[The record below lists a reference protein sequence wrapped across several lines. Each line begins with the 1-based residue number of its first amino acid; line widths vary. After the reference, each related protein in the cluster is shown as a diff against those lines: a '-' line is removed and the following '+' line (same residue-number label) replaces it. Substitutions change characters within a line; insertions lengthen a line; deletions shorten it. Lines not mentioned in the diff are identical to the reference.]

1 VTAARVLSTCLAL
14 AACVPAL
21 AQRDAIA
28 DDALAAR
35 APLAVS
41 GDGAWRLHVDARDV
55 LHRASL
61 GDASVESATPLPP
74 GVQALASSADGRR
87 VVLATTGQCIGR
99 VDFDA
104 ATGNASGVAWRAA
117 SGGWV
122 AQMPADCGTRAPAP
136 PVAISADGRRIA
148 LPDAVVDAATGQVL
162 ASLPADPG
170 RVLRLQF
177 IDHDA
182 RLLVARTAPDHRLS
196 LSVWDLASKA
206 LVEDVETSAPAAP
219 RLDVSAQTGAVFR
232 IEPAAQAPQLVQ
244 SAPGTCAAAPRV
256 RARLGDDPGASFV
269 VDPWG
274 RWFAS
279 ARALDARRDAA
290 DVAAGLRSELVVR
303 DMASGRVLA
312 RATSRFALGG
322 LVAAPDGAGVFA
334 LGTQAGDAP
343 ADADQLVHVA
353 LPAAVLAQPRDLP
366 GAFTPGFCRE
376 PGEAPGARAMPRAA
390 RLLVP
395 TWTHDLSA
403 DMAAAP
409 PAEPCPQDAALPA
422 PFRTA
427 DGGLW
432 FDLGTQVVRLD
443 PANGAV
449 VKSLPTPRRKGVCS
463 VVAPSGA
470 GFFNATGDTLTWR
483 PLAAATEPGR
493 RRVLERRPGWTATLA
508 PVRGDTVRVFWAHA
522 ATDGGSDVVAA
533 DYDANGKPLRDAPVD
548 TSDPLAELEPPAL
561 APCHDVRGVPIAI
574 GYDWRAGP
582 FGSQRGMTCGPLP
595 GAARLIWWSG
605 ATIAPRASAGDAA
618 ARIAPA
624 IDRADGAGDA
634 AARLPPAIDGAIGVM
649 ADAAQL
655 HVVNLALQREI
666 AQVALGDVV
675 RGQAWVLASRRLVLV
690 QSTASDGHSGLRA
703 YALP

>member
-1 VTAARVLSTCLAL
+1 MTTARVLSTCLAL

-21 AQRDAIA
+21 AQRDALA

-41 GDGAWRLHVDARDV
+41 GDGAWRLHVDAHDL
-55 LHRASL
+55 LHRANL
-61 GDASVESATPLPP
+61 GDASVESTTPLPP

-104 ATGNASGVAWRAA
+104 ATGNASGVAWHSAA
-117 SGGWV
+117 GGWV
-122 AQMPADCGTRAPAP
+122 PQMPADCGTRAPAP
-136 PVAISADGRRIA
+136 PVAISADGRLVA

-177 IDHDA
+177 VDHDA

-206 LVEDVETSAPAAP
+206 LVEDVETSAAAAP

-232 IEPAAQAPQLVQ
+232 IDPAFDLAQ
-244 SAPGTCAAAPRV
+244 SSPGTCAAAPRV
-256 RARLGDDPGASFV
+256 RLRLGGDPGASFV

-279 ARALDARRDAA
+279 ARALDAQRDAA
-290 DVAAGLRSELVVR
+290 DLGDGLRSELVVR
-303 DMASGRVLA
+303 DMATGQVLA
-312 RATSRFALGG
+312 RTTSRFVLGG

-334 LGTQAGDAP
+334 LGTQAGDA
-343 ADADQLVHVA
+343 ATEADQLVHVA
-353 LPAAVLAQPRDLP
+353 LPAAVLAQPHDLP
-366 GAFTPGFCRE
+366 GAFKPGFCRE
-376 PGEAPGARAMPRAA
+376 PGETPGARAMAHA
-390 RLLVP
+390 TRLLVP
-395 TWTHDLSA
+395 MWTHDLGA

-432 FDLGTQVVRLD
+432 FDLGALVVRLD
-443 PANGAV
+443 PASGAV
-449 VKSLPTPRRKGVCS
+449 VKSLATPRRKGVCS

-522 ATDGGSDVVAA
+522 ATDGGSGVVAA
-533 DYDANGKPLRDAPVD
+533 DYDANGRRLREAAVDA
-548 TSDPLAELEPPAL
+548 SDPLAEPGAPAP
-561 APCHDVRGVPIAI
+561 APCHDVRGMPIAI

-624 IDRADGAGDA
+624 IDRADGAGDT

-649 ADAAQL
+649 ADATQL

-690 QSTASDGHSGLRA
+690 QSTAGDGHAGLRA

>member
-1 VTAARVLSTCLAL
+1 VTPFRVLSTCLAL
-14 AACVPAL
+14 AACAPAL
-21 AQRDAIA
+21 AQRDALV
-28 DDALAAR
+28 DATLAAR

-41 GDGAWRLHVDARDV
+41 GDGAWRLHVDAQDV
-55 LHRASL
+55 LHRQNLADASL
-61 GDASVESATPLPP
+61 ASTQDLPP

-104 ATGNASGVAWRAA
+104 ATGNASGAAWRAA
-117 SGGWV
+117 AGGWV

-136 PVAISADGRRIA
+136 PVAISADGRWIA
-148 LPDAVVDAATGQVL
+148 LPDAVIDAATGQPV

-177 IDHDA
+177 VDHDA
-182 RLLVARTAPDHRLS
+182 RLLVARAAPGGRLS

-206 LVEDVETSAPAAP
+206 LVEDVETDAAPSP
-219 RLDVSAQTGAVFR
+219 RLDVSAQTGAVFGVG
-232 IEPAAQAPQLVQ
+232 PARELAEF
-244 SAPGTCAAAPRV
+244 APGTCAGAPRV
-256 RARLGDDPGASFV
+256 RARLDELGASFV

-279 ARALDARRDAA
+279 ARALDAQRDAA
-290 DVAAGLRSELVVR
+290 DWSAGLRSELVVR
-303 DMASGRVLA
+303 DMATGQAIA
-312 RATSRFALGG
+312 RATSRFVLAG
-322 LVAAPDGAGVFA
+322 LVAAPEGTGVFA
-334 LGTQAGDAP
+334 LGAAAGDAP
-343 ADADQLVHVA
+343 VDADPLVHVA
-353 LPAAVLAQPRDLP
+353 LPADVLAQPRDLP
-366 GAFTPGFCRE
+366 GAFAPAFCRE
-376 PGEAPGARAMPRAA
+376 PGEAPGARAPARAT

-395 TWTHDLSA
+395 AWTHDLGA
-403 DMAAAP
+403 DMTVAP
-409 PAEPCPQDAALPA
+409 PAEPCPADPALPA
-422 PFRTA
+422 PFRTG

-432 FDLGTQVVRLD
+432 FDVGAQVLRLD

-470 GFFNATGDTLTWR
+470 GFFNASGDTLTWR

-493 RRVLERRPGWTATLA
+493 RRLLERRPGWTATLA

-522 ATDGGSDVVAA
+522 AADGGPGVVAA
-533 DYDANGKPLRDAPVD
+533 DYDAAGKRLREAAVD
-548 TSDPLAELEPPAL
+548 TTDPLADTGAPAQPPCRDA
-561 APCHDVRGVPIAI
+561 RGTPVAI

-605 ATIAPRASAGDAA
+605 ASIAPRAAADAG
-618 ARIAPA
+618 
-624 IDRADGAGDA
+624 
-634 AARLPPAIDGAIGVM
+634 ARLAPAIDGAIGVM

-666 AQVALGDVV
+666 AQVALGDAVS
-675 RGQAWVLASRRLVLV
+675 GQAWVLASRRLLLV
-690 QSTASDGHSGLRA
+690 QSTASDGHAGLRA

>member
-1 VTAARVLSTCLAL
+1 MTAARALSTCLAL

-21 AQRDAIA
+21 AQRDAVA
-28 DDALAAR
+28 DAALAAR

-41 GDGAWRLHVDARDV
+41 GDGAWRLHVDARNV

-61 GDASVESATPLPP
+61 ADASVESATPLPP

-87 VVLATTGQCIGR
+87 VLLATAGPCVGR
-99 VDFDA
+99 VDFDG
-104 ATGNASGVAWRAA
+104 ATGAASGVAWRAA
-117 SGGWV
+117 SGPWV

-136 PVAISADGRRIA
+136 PVAISADGRWVA

-177 IDHDA
+177 VDHDA
-182 RLLVARTAPDHRLS
+182 RLLVARTAPDGRLS

-206 LVEDVETSAPAAP
+206 LVEDVETNATPAP

-232 IEPAAQAPQLVQ
+232 IDAALDLAQ
-244 SAPGTCAAAPRV
+244 SSPGTCAAASRV
-256 RARLGDDPGASFV
+256 RARLGDDPGAAFV

-279 ARALDARRDAA
+279 ARALDAQRDAA

-303 DMASGRVLA
+303 DMAGGQVLA
-312 RATSRFALGG
+312 RTTSRFALGG

-334 LGTQAGDAP
+334 LGMQAGDATTE
-343 ADADQLVHVA
+343 ADELVHVA

-376 PGEAPGARAMPRAA
+376 PGEAPGARAMTRAT

-395 TWTHDLSA
+395 AWTHDLGA

-409 PAEPCPQDAALPA
+409 PAEPCAQDAALPA

-432 FDLGTQVVRLD
+432 FDLGAQVVRLD
-443 PANGAV
+443 PASGAI

-463 VVAPSGA
+463 VVAPSGT

-522 ATDGGSDVVAA
+522 ATDGGSGVVAA
-533 DYDANGKPLRDAPVD
+533 DYDANGRRLREAAVD
-548 TSDPLAELEPPAL
+548 TSDPLAGLEAPAL
-561 APCHDVRGVPIAI
+561 APCHDTRGTPIAI

-605 ATIAPRASAGDAA
+605 ATIAPRASGDEAA

-624 IDRADGAGDA
+624 IDGT
-634 AARLPPAIDGAIGVM
+634 IGVM
-649 ADAAQL
+649 ADATQL

-690 QSTASDGHSGLRA
+690 QSTASDGHAGLRA

>member
-1 VTAARVLSTCLAL
+1 MTPARVLSTCVAL

-21 AQRDAIA
+21 AQRDALA

-35 APLAVS
+35 AALAVS

-61 GDASVESATPLPP
+61 DYASVESTTPLPP

-99 VDFDA
+99 VDFDV

-122 AQMPADCGTRAPAP
+122 PQMPADCGTRAPAP

-148 LPDAVVDAATGQVL
+148 LPDAVVDAATGQAL

-170 RVLRLQF
+170 HVLRLQF

-206 LVEDVETSAPAAP
+206 LVEDVETSAPAVP

-232 IEPAAQAPQLVQ
+232 IDPAEQALVQ
-244 SAPGTCAAAPRV
+244 SAPGTCAATPRV
-256 RARLGDDPGASFV
+256 RARLGNDPGASFV

-279 ARALDARRDAA
+279 ARALDAQRDATNL
-290 DVAAGLRSELVVR
+290 AAGLRSELVVR
-303 DMASGRVLA
+303 DMASGQVLA
-312 RATSRFALGG
+312 RTTSRFVLGG

-334 LGTQAGDAP
+334 LGTLAGDTTT
-343 ADADQLVHVA
+343 DADQLVHVA
-353 LPAAVLAQPRDLP
+353 LPAAVLARPRDLP

-376 PGEAPGARAMPRAA
+376 PGEAPGARAMARAA

-395 TWTHDLSA
+395 AWTHDLSA

-422 PFRTA
+422 PLRTS

-432 FDLGTQVVRLD
+432 FDLGAQVVRLD
-443 PANGAV
+443 PASGAV

-463 VVAPSGA
+463 VVAPAGA

-483 PLAAATEPGR
+483 PLAAATDSSR

-522 ATDGGSDVVAA
+522 ATDGGSGVVAA
-533 DYDANGKPLRDAPVD
+533 DYDANGRRLRESAVD
-548 TSDPLAELEPPAL
+548 TGDPLAELEAPAP
-561 APCHDVRGVPIAI
+561 APCHDARGVPIAI

-605 ATIAPRASAGDAA
+605 ATIAPRASAGNAA
-618 ARIAPA
+618 ARMAPA
-624 IDRADGAGDA
+624 IDRADGAGDT

-649 ADAAQL
+649 ADATQL

-690 QSTASDGHSGLRA
+690 QSTASDGHAGLRA